1 MTEPASGAVGAPR
14 DPNTSGIQ
22 DVAIIFLTKIGLVVL
37 GLLIQAIL
45 AWVLLPEGR
54 GSYAVCILFGTTLG
68 LLFTPGAQQGVQ
80 YYVMTGE
87 SSVSQGVATALV
99 ICAASIGLMIVLAIP
114 LIYSDIT
121 FFQKADT
128 HSFQLSLILIP
139 LTAFSIAVEHII
151 AGLRQFARLA
161 GFLLIR
167 VFIQTIALLVLVA
180 YLDFGVDGAIIAFAA
195 GHISTILICLWYLR
209 GHYNLGMEFPTRNN
223 LVRAVLYG
231 IKFHGAR
238 IGEKVEMHMGVL
250 VLGFIASSA
259 EIGLFATT
267 SELMFGFVMISN
279 AVGNALLPRIAGK
292 NKPDLVAL
300 CLRLVCIVT
309 VVVIV
314 LALSAGTPLI
324 PFLLSKSFESAIPM
338 FWIIAPGIVAFAS
351 GDILL
356 AHFKAINR
364 PDICSWSVV
373 SGMCVNI
380 AFALTFYSLLGIEA
394 AAIALTVGMFSR
406 FLFLAIVFAQMKGED
421 DAPIWPPR
429 KSDFDFL
436 WSKGLSLL
444 KEISGEWR
452 QSKDFNQN

>member
-1 MTEPASGAVGAPR
+1 M
-14 DPNTSGIQ
+14 
-22 DVAIIFLTKIGLVVL
+22 IIFATKIGLVVL

-54 GSYAVCILFGTTLG
+54 GSYAICILFGTTLG

-80 YYVMTGE
+80 YYVMTRE

-99 ICAASIGLMIVLAIP
+99 ICITSIGLAIVLAIP
-114 LIYSDIT
+114 LTYSNIT
-121 FFQKADT
+121 FFQKADI
-128 HSFQLSLILIP
+128 HSFQLALVLIP
-139 LTAFSIAVEHII
+139 LTAFSIAIEHII

-167 VFIQTIALLVLVA
+167 VFVQTIALLVLVA
-180 YLDFGVDGAIIAFAA
+180 HLGFGVDGAIIAFSA
-195 GHISTILICLWYLR
+195 GHISTIFICLWYLR
-209 GHYNLGMEFPTRNN
+209 GHYNLSAEFPTRNN
-223 LVRAVLYG
+223 LIRAILYG
-231 IKFHGAR
+231 IKYHGAR
-238 IGEKVEMHMGVL
+238 IGEKVEMHMGVF

-259 EIGLFATT
+259 EIGLFAAT

-279 AVGNALLPRIAGK
+279 AVGNTLLPRIAGK

-309 VVVIV
+309 IVVIV
-314 LALSAGTPLI
+314 AALFVGTPLI
-324 PFLLSKSFESAIPM
+324 PFLLSRSFESAIPM

-373 SGMCVNI
+373 LGMCVNI

-394 AAIALTVGMFSR
+394 AAFALTVGMFSR
-406 FLFLAIVFAQMKGED
+406 LLFLTIAFVRMKREVGED
-421 DAPIWPPR
+421 NVPIWFPR
-429 KSDFDFL
+429 RSDFDFL
-436 WSKGLSLL
+436 WSTGVSLL
-444 KEISGEWR
+444 KEIYGQWHR
-452 QSKDFNQN
+452 SKGSDQN

>member
-1 MTEPASGAVGAPR
+1 
-14 DPNTSGIQ
+14 
-22 DVAIIFLTKIGLVVL
+22 
-37 GLLIQAIL
+37 
-45 AWVLLPEGR
+45 
-54 GSYAVCILFGTTLG
+54 
-68 LLFTPGAQQGVQ
+68 
-80 YYVMTGE
+80 MTGE
-87 SSVSQGVATALV
+87 SGVSQGVATALV
-99 ICAASIGLMIVLAIP
+99 ICAASIGLTIVLAVP
-114 LIYSDIT
+114 LTYSDIT

-167 VFIQTIALLVLVA
+167 VFIQTLALLVLVA

-324 PFLLSKSFESAIPM
+324 PFLLSKSFEPAIPM

-406 FLFLAIVFAQMKGED
+406 FLFLAIVFARMKGED
-421 DAPIWPPR
+421 DAPIWFPR

-436 WSKGLSLL
+436 WSKGLSSL
-444 KEISGEWR
+444 KGIYGQWR
-452 QSKDFNQN
+452 RSKDFNKN